1 MSPYGRSP
9 EGREKIN
16 EIKNIINEFFGRA
29 GIVDFDIKTME
40 AAADGS
46 LNVGISIGD
55 ASLLIG
61 EGGRNIKAFEVVL
74 SLIIK
79 KQSENISAVHLDINN
94 YREFKNE
101 ALRELAKKA
110 ARRARFY
117 KQNVALEAMSA
128 YDRRI
133 IHTELAIHPD
143 IKTESTGEGIN
154 RRVVVKYIS

>member
-1 MSPYGRSP
+1 M
-9 EGREKIN
+9 EKIN
-16 EIKNIINEFFGRA
+16 EVKNIIGEFFRHT
-29 GIVDFDIKTME
+29 GIINFEIKTVE
-40 AAADGS
+40 TAADGS
-46 LNVGISIGD
+46 LNIGISIGD
-55 ASLLIG
+55 GSLFIG
-61 EGGRNIKAFEVVL
+61 EGGRNIKALEIVL
-74 SLIIK
+74 RLIIK

-101 ALRELAKKA
+101 TLRELAKKA

-117 KQNVALEAMSA
+117 KTPVTLEAMSA

-133 IHTELAIHPD
+133 IHTELAAHPD